1 MTTLNP
7 SPYEYFS
14 NLSINVDKIK
24 ELLDGHQENENNIYL
39 FQGTGNN
46 GKTVLANILAQILKN
61 DCLRIPYQIFC
72 ELLSEPWR
80 DIAKVTLSKKLLI
93 VQEMEENE
101 WSKMNIGILK
111 TIATQNSITTRALYE
126 NPKEIK
132 INCKIL
138 FITNINPLIEP
149 GLNNLID
156 KIYFPNNLSQTMT
169 EEERKQW
176 YNLSEN
182 TEFME
187 AVEEYLNN

>member
-1 MTTLNP
+1 MK
-7 SPYEYFS
+7 
-14 NLSINVDKIK
+14 KI
-24 ELLDGHQENENNIYL
+24 LI
-39 FQGTGNN
+39 
-46 GKTVLANILAQILKN
+46 IL
-61 DCLRIPYQIFC
+61 
-72 ELLSEPWR
+72 
-80 DIAKVTLSKKLLI
+80 
-93 VQEMEENE
+93 
-101 WSKMNIGILK
+101 
-111 TIATQNSITTRALYE
+111 TIALVYACNSNTSKTESQKPNE